1 MYKSKDLG
9 ILDGMW
15 ESRNNRWFV
24 NRRHT
29 EHNYNACTR
38 EMNTFF
44 GMAPPIPPDT
54 LMVSHQPRE
63 HMDFGVGGGRL
74 VENFDR
80 EIVHHGRGYLSKDDQ
95 FGIEV
100 IPTGEALP
108 HKSPGKDDAKE
119 KKSTESE
126 PWVETERNEHI
137 DSQITGT
144 ERQES

>member
-29 EHNYNACTR
+29 EHNYNACPR

-100 IPTGEALP
+100 IPSEEALP
-108 HKSPGKDDAKE
+108 HKSPGKDDAKG

-126 PWVETERNEHI
+126 P
-137 DSQITGT
+137 
-144 ERQES
+144 